1 MPGCFSVWFRITSWR
16 IQRPRQTVLLPPDR
30 RKRENRGGGGEGS
43 SGTQPREDGSSDSG
57 TDSKTRPFSAARHA
71 PKLNAKEAD
80 PSDSADRV
88 ITAEFMDTPNKVI
101 IKKVDQNGKR
111 LDCGEFTFT
120 DPNGNKI
127 VKTNAT
133 GTDIDAS
140 MQGAVVLEGLIPGT
154 WTYQETKA
162 PDGYQID
169 NNVYKLTN
177 VS

>member
-1 MPGCFSVWFRITSWR
+1 M
-16 IQRPRQTVLLPPDR
+16 
-30 RKRENRGGGGEGS
+30 
-43 SGTQPREDGSSDSG
+43 
-57 TDSKTRPFSAARHA
+57 
-71 PKLNAKEAD
+71 
-80 PSDSADRV
+80 

-140 MQGAVVLEGLIPGT
+140 MQGAVV
-154 WTYQETKA
+154 
-162 PDGYQID
+162 
-169 NNVYKLTN
+169 
-177 VS
+177 